1 MKHNLTSAIA
11 KAMLFALLALF
22 NIQTASAQDGTQNDG
37 FQIQITFPNGQK
49 SIYGEGHGGFGWA
62 AFGTDIS
69 SEFEV
74 GIAWGRTAD
83 SDSLCCNPAVNSQE
97 IAGKAALIR
106 RGTCPFQVK
115 ANNVEAA
122 GASVALIVNHS
133 LVVGQDDHFVQNM
146 AANAGTPPTNI
157 PAIFLCRAVGDQ
169 IIAAIDA
176 GQSVKIKFIFPR
188 LYNTASAFHFATP
201 TSQVRPLENI
211 GVTFQNRT
219 SSTEADVVVKAD
231 IIASDGSVVSMYEPV
246 PPTAPGETVYVE
258 FPPYTPPPVKGR
270 FDIVFSTNKYHA
282 TYDTARSSFIL
293 TDYTFGTDNFEL
305 LPNGVGPNIDQ
316 FLNAGFVYHTG
327 SLCATGS
334 QGAVATH
341 VTFGV
346 TNVSEVYVPGD
357 PAANSIYAFIFDAD
371 FDNDGLID
379 PFFDLFDLNL
389 LSYGIYEMQGTEL
402 PDELIDMPLSDINTG
417 DPYVNLL
424 PNHFYYVTLY
434 YDGSL
439 NGSGASVR
447 FAASKRVEYLNYLST
462 PLFLGQLYSGWSNA
476 TIVNR
481 LQLEGYSSDNQT
493 AVPPVAD
500 FNANTN
506 GLTTSFANN
515 SIGAVAYLWD
525 FGDGNNST
533 EANPVHDYATDG
545 VYTVKLIATNA
556 EGSNAAVRTVQA
568 GVAPPIAVDF
578 NANASSGCTPL
589 TVEFAD
595 ASVGTGLTYLWSFPG
610 GNPATS
616 TLPNPTVTYESG
628 GTFNASLLISDG
640 FSSDFILKSAL
651 ITVASAPE
659 AAFTANAAPNG
670 LVSFNNTSS
679 NADSYL
685 WSFGDGTI
693 STEASPTHTYT
704 NEGDF
709 DVTLFVSNT
718 CGTDTF
724 TQSVTVYLPPTAG
737 FSADITLGCAP
748 MTVQFT
754 NQSSANVTDF
764 NWSFP
769 GGNPA
774 TSTDPNPSVAYQ
786 TPGIYSVLLNVNSP
800 GGSAIAALVDGIIV
814 NRPPSAGFTFN
825 ADTTTVV
832 FTNTSQDAATY
843 NWNFGDGATSTEAN
857 PTHTY
862 AAPGNYTVTL
872 TAENDCGQ
880 TTAVQTV
887 MATSGTNVPLLAESK
902 VRILPNPASE
912 EIRVE
917 LDFAAENAN
926 VTVTLLDGSGRQIV
940 MEHLN
945 RVRQMVVT
953 LPVKQLPSGAYQIWV
968 QSEEG
973 VALRKVQVQ
982 H

>member
-11 KAMLFALLALF
+11 KAALFAFLSFFSA
-22 NIQTASAQDGTQNDG
+22 QTASAQDGTQNDG

-62 AFGTDIS
+62 AFGTDIT

-74 GIAWGRTAD
+74 EIAWGRTAGG
-83 SDSLCCNPAVNSQE
+83 DSLCCDPVANPQE

-106 RGTCPFQVK
+106 RGTCAFQIK
-115 ANNVEAA
+115 TNNVEAA

-133 LVVGQDDHFVQNM
+133 LLVGQDDHFVQNM
-146 AANAGTPPTNI
+146 AANVGTPPTNI

-169 IIAAIDA
+169 IIAAVDA

-188 LYNTASAFHFATP
+188 LYNTASAYHFSTP

-211 GVTFQNRT
+211 GVTFQNHT
-219 SSTEADVVVKAD
+219 AATEADVVVKAD

-246 PPTAPGETVYVE
+246 PPTAPGESVYVE

-305 LPNGVGPNIDQ
+305 LPNGVGPNMDQ
-316 FLNAGFVYHTG
+316 FLSAGFIYHTG

-357 PAANSIYAFIFDAD
+357 PFANSIYAFIFDAD
-371 FDNDGLID
+371 FDSDGLID
-379 PFFDLFDLNL
+379 PFFDLFDLSL
-389 LSYGIYEMQGTEL
+389 LSYGIYELQGTEL

-417 DPYVNLL
+417 DPYVSLL

-434 YDGSL
+434 YDGSFT
-439 NGSGASVR
+439 GSGASVR
-447 FAASKRVEYLNYLST
+447 FAASKRVDYLNYLST

-476 TIVNR
+476 TVVNR
-481 LQLEGYSSDNQT
+481 LQLEGYSSTNQS
-493 AVPPVAD
+493 AIPPVAD
-500 FNANTN
+500 FNASTN
-506 GLTTSFANN
+506 GLTASFANN
-515 SIGAVAYLWD
+515 SAGAVTYLWD
-525 FGDGNNST
+525 FGDGSNST

-568 GVAPPIAVDF
+568 GATPPITVDF
-578 NANASSGCTPL
+578 NVNASSGCTPL
-589 TVEFAD
+589 IVEFAD
-595 ASVGTGLTYLWSFPG
+595 ASVGAGLTYLWSFPG

-616 TLPNPTVTYESG
+616 ILPNPTVTYETG
-628 GTFNASLLISDG
+628 GSFNASLLISDG

-651 ITVASAPE
+651 ITVAAAPE
-659 AAFTANAAPNG
+659 AAFTANVGPNG

-679 NADSYL
+679 NANSYL

-693 STEASPTHTYT
+693 STEASPTHTYSV
-704 NEGDF
+704 EGNYG
-709 DVTLFVSNT
+709 VTLFVSNT

-724 TQSVTVYLPPTAG
+724 TQSLTVYLPPTAG

-754 NQSSANVTDF
+754 NQSSANVTNF

-774 TSTDPNPSVAYQ
+774 TSTDPNPSVAYS
-786 TPGIYSVLLNVNSP
+786 TPGNYAVSLTVSSP
-800 GGSAIAALVDGIIV
+800 GGSAMADAYIIV
-814 NRPPSAGFTFN
+814 VGPPAASFSFT

-832 FTNTSQDAATY
+832 FTNTSQVSSSFI
-843 NWNFGDGATSTEAN
+843 WNFGDGTTSTETN

-862 AAPGNYTVTL
+862 TAPGTYTVTL

-887 MATSGTNVPLLAESK
+887 MATSGTRAPLLAEGK
-902 VRILPNPASE
+902 VKISPNPASE

-917 LDFAAENAN
+917 LDFASENAN
-926 VTVTLLDGSGRQIV
+926 VTLTLLNTSGRQIATK
-940 MEHLN
+940 HLN

-968 QSEEG
+968 RSEEG
-973 VALRKVQVQ
+973 VAWRKVQVQ